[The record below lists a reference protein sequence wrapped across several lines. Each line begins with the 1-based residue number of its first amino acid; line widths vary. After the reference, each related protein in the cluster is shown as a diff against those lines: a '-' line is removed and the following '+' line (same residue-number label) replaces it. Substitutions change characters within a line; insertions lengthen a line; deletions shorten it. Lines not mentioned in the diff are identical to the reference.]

1 MRLHLHEPCDS
12 AGGNRA
18 LHVVDRLSSGVAGT
32 ASSKM
37 GFVALVVAIV
47 VWGANWPVMKAGLDH
62 VAPLWF
68 SSLRFAA
75 GAICLLA
82 WQALRG
88 ELRLPRRGDAP
99 FIASVGLL
107 QMLAFTALGA
117 VAMMHLP
124 AGRSAMLS
132 YVTPLWVVPVS
143 ALCFG
148 ERIARW
154 TVTGVAICAAGVAIL
169 VNPATIDWTDGSIV
183 GANAMLLIASLC
195 WAICILHLRYFRS
208 PSSAFELAPWQ
219 MLLAAGLLAIGAEY
233 SEGPLTLH
241 GSMSLWA
248 ILLFVGPLATAFC
261 FCAVNAA
268 STWMPAGTMSTAMLG
283 VPVTGVAVSV
293 AFFGEPL
300 TIGLAAGSLAILA
313 GIGVTTLAGAS
324 SPSSSD
330 ASAAVRPTVHER
342 LR

>member
-1 MRLHLHEPCDS
+1 MHLHLEQPR
-12 AGGNRA
+12 AGTGGNCAMHSVGHAPSRPVEA
-18 LHVVDRLSSGVAGT
+18 

-37 GFVALVVAIV
+37 GIVALVVAIV
-47 VWGANWPVMKAGLDH
+47 IWGANWPVMKAGLDH
-62 VAPLWF
+62 VTPLWF
-68 SSLRFAA
+68 SSLRFAS
-75 GAICLLA
+75 GALCLLL
-82 WQALRG
+82 WQAMRG
-88 ELRLPRRGDAP
+88 ELRLPRRGDGQ
-99 FIASVGLL
+99 FITTVGLL

-117 VAMMHLP
+117 VAMTHLP

-132 YVTPLWVVPVS
+132 YVTPLWVVPAS

-148 ERIARW
+148 ERVSRQ
-154 TVTGVAICAAGVAIL
+154 TVAGVAICAAGVAIL
-169 VNPATIDWTDGSIV
+169 VNPASIDWADASVV
-183 GANAMLLIASLC
+183 GANAILLIASLC
-195 WAICILHLRYFRS
+195 WAVCILHLRYFRS

-219 MLLAAGLLAIGAEY
+219 MLLAAGLLAIGADCT
-233 SEGPLTLH
+233 EGPLTLH
-241 GSMSLWA
+241 GSMSFWA

-283 VPVTGVAVSV
+283 VPVTGVALSV

-313 GIGVTTLAGAS
+313 GIGVTTLTGS
-324 SPSSSD
+324 TSPAPGD
-330 ASAAVRPTVHER
+330 ASAAVPSTRDER